1 MEKQKRIM
9 TSVTRSV
16 KLIVRTPLDST
27 FEYVS
32 NLELHPEWNDG
43 LKIEALTQGPIGV
56 GKEYASHGKV
66 AVQKNRPNIVRIS
79 QYDPPRLFAFIAN
92 DPNFGEVSHEFRFT
106 LQDDRVLITRTM
118 VVNVNPV
125 IAVLFRAVV
134 YPLIGQ
140 PSMEKSFADL
150 RKKLENL

>member
-1 MEKQKRIM
+1 M
-9 TSVTRSV
+9 TAVTRSV
-16 KLIVRTPLDST
+16 QVFVRTPLQST

-43 LKIEALTQGPIGV
+43 LKIEALTSDPIGV

-79 QYDPPRLFAFIAN
+79 EYDPPHRFAFIAR
-92 DPNFGEVSHEFRFT
+92 DPNFGDVSHEFRFAK
-106 LQDDRVLITRTM
+106 QDDGVLITRAM
-118 VVNVNPV
+118 VLQLNSVV
-125 IAVLFRAVV
+125 ALLFRFLV

-140 PSMEKSFADL
+140 PSMKKSFADL
-150 RKKLENL
+150 KDRLENL